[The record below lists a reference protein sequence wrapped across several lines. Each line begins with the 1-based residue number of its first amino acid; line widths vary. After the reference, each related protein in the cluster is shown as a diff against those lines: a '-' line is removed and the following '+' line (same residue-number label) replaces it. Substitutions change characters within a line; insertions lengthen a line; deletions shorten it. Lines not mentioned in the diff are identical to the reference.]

1 MNCGAGRGC
10 PLRSGTFLAEWLT
23 ELPAHILEEDNNIC
37 LARDVGRGRGPGT
50 QSHFICKSCPRP
62 GAAPSWGILAGGPAD
77 GSPRR
82 TDSEIRPSYGSG
94 LLSLA
99 VGLGKL
105 PDPQGAHSPGLF
117 IYRRQGH
124 HLGRRAGE
132 ILRDIKTLAPSS
144 IFNKAGWWCSVS
156 GTVVLFLGLREGRL
170 TMFMASVCALQEQ
183 LQDPFC
189 LIVCLFD
196 YLFIWCLFIYTYPYF
211 LIIMYLF
218 TGSFIYFLTYV
229 HSYVFI
235 YSLAYLLIHSA
246 IHSFGKFWG

>member
-1 MNCGAGRGC
+1 MVVLCQWDSC
-10 PLRSGTFLAEWLT
+10 FIPW
-23 ELPAHILEEDNNIC
+23 
-37 LARDVGRGRGPGT
+37 T
-50 QSHFICKSCPRP
+50 Q
-62 GAAPSWGILAGGPAD
+62 G
-77 GSPRR
+77 
-82 TDSEIRPSYGSG
+82 
-94 LLSLA
+94 
-99 VGLGKL
+99 
-105 PDPQGAHSPGLF
+105 
-117 IYRRQGH
+117 
-124 HLGRRAGE
+124 GE
-132 ILRDIKTLAPSS
+132 IDYVHG
-144 IFNKAGWWCSVS
+144 FCV
-156 GTVVLFLGLREGRL
+156 
-170 TMFMASVCALQEQ
+170 ALQEQ